1 MVSHKV
7 DLHQFT
13 EKPEIHHF
21 EDDTN
26 FLYSSKLLR
35 DINWKKDL
43 S

>member
-1 MVSHKV
+1 MIYHKV

-26 FLYSSKLLR
+26 LFYSSKLLR
-35 DINWKKDL
+35 DINQKKDL